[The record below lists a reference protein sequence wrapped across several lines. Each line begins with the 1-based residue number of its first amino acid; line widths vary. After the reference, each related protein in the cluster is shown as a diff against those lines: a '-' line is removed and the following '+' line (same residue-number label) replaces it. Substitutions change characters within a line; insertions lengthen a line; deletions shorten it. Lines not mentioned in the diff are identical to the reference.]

1 MDLSMEEMPSSAMM
15 YHSEKD
21 RPMIA
26 SSGHTGDISRLA
38 GDLLSEG
45 VIRIEGFLSDIEV
58 RRYRSTCDKASTEFQ
73 KRGGAVRKNSIY
85 INNAFNYDRSI
96 LDLVSRPILR
106 ETIGDAIGDKVA
118 LLACSLLNVQQYGGT
133 DTEHVGGTWHTDS
146 RYIQQGRKR
155 IAHGFTYL
163 VFVCLDDWSSNEE
176 ACTKYIVASHKF
188 EDRPGRELDESV
200 FDIKRIKGKP
210 GDAFIID
217 GGTWHKAGD
226 ATLLSRWGMVFF
238 YGPWYIKPYF
248 DYWSMFSVQEIRDM
262 SPELLGL
269 MHFTSRPPVNDFE
282 RMNTLVSEDYFMEH
296 ELVRYSGQVGVR
308 YTGEMQ

>member
-1 MDLSMEEMPSSAMM
+1 MSTLGGQSEEVSS
-15 YHSEKD
+15 
-21 RPMIA
+21 
-26 SSGHTGDISRLA
+26 LA
-38 GDLLSEG
+38 DNLLSEG
-45 VIRIEGFLSDIEV
+45 VIRIKGFLSDIEV
-58 RRYRSTCDKASTEFQ
+58 RHYRSACDKVSAEFQ
-73 KRGGAVRKNSIY
+73 RRGGALRKNSIY

-96 LDLVSRPILR
+96 LDLVSRPLLR

-163 VFVCLDDWSSNEE
+163 VFICLDDWSSNEA
-176 ACTKYIVASHKF
+176 ACTKYIVNSHRF
-188 EDRPGRELDESV
+188 EDKPGREIDEGL

-210 GDAFIID
+210 GDAFIVD

-226 ATLLSRWGMVFF
+226 ATPLSRWGMVFF

-248 DYWSMFSVQEIRDM
+248 DYWSMFSAKEIKEM
-262 SPELLGL
+262 SPELLDL
-269 MHFTSRPPVNDFE
+269 MHFTSRPPVNDFK
-282 RMNTLVSEDYFMEH
+282 RMNTLVSEEYFMEH
-296 ELVRYSGQVGVR
+296 ELTRYNGQVGVR
-308 YTGEMQ
+308 YRGEIQ